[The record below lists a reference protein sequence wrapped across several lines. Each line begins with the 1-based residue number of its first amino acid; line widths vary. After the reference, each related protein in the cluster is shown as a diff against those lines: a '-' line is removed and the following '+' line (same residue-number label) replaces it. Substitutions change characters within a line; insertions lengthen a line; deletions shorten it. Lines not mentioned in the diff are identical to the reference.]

1 MIRSTDMRQ
10 TDIGRTADHARAVV
24 ATIRTDSP
32 GQVDDPIA
40 GNTAAPQPRVAMWA
54 EDVFVVYPALA
65 LRAYELFLDIM
76 AQVFFFE

>member
-1 MIRSTDMRQ
+1 MRQ
-10 TDIGRTADHARAVV
+10 TDIRRTADHARAVV
-24 ATIRTDSP
+24 TTIRTDSP
-32 GQVDDPIA
+32 GQIDDAIA
-40 GNTAAPQPRVAMWA
+40 GNTAATQPRVAMWA

>member
-1 MIRSTDMRQ
+1 
-10 TDIGRTADHARAVV
+10 
-24 ATIRTDSP
+24 
-32 GQVDDPIA
+32 
-40 GNTAAPQPRVAMWA
+40 MWA